1 MIYTVTF
8 NPCLDYV
15 MHTGELDFGHTNRSE
30 SEEFSVGGK
39 GINVSVILSNLGL
52 DTKALGFTAGFV
64 GEYIKRQVE
73 EYGIKADF
81 IDLPE
86 GVSRINVKIKSSQET
101 EINGQGPHIPSECI
115 EELFKKIDLLVK
127 GDTLVLAGSIPQSL
141 PDNIYE
147 RIMQRLD
154 GRGINIIVDAT
165 GDLLVNVLKYHP
177 FLIKPNNDEL
187 GEIFGLSELTDEQ
200 IVSCA
205 EKLRGMGA
213 RNVLVS
219 MGKHGAILVDENSLV
234 TKIGCPQGKP
244 VNTVGSGDSMV
255 AGFIAGYILKK
266 DYKFALQ
273 LGTAAGSATALSIG
287 LGSKD
292 EIERQ
297 LDIVKSM

>member
-101 EINGQGPHIPSECI
+101 EINGQGPHIPPECI